1 MLNFLADGTRPSAR
15 AKIVEMKKKYV
26 SPEVEKIN
34 VHLDGM
40 LMDMSFTEEPGE
52 PAANEYREVEGE
64 KRGSGN
70 IWDQAW

>member
-1 MLNFLADGTRPSAR
+1 MLNFLADGTKPSAR

-52 PAANEYREVEGE
+52 PAANE
-64 KRGSGN
+64 
-70 IWDQAW
+70 